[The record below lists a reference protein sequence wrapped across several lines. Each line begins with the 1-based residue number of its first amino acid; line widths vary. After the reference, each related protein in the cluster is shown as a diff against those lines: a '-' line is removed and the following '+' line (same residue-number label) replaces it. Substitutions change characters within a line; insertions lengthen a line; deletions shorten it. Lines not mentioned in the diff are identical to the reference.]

1 MEASLKPVTPSFFKN
16 ILNSFHF
23 QYYKRSLAHCKF
35 IGELFKQGAFT
46 EKNILSFIHELMKVK
61 DILNIHCLC
70 IILQIAGQK
79 LSKTHNLDGIVHHIL
94 LFKNENTVL
103 IKMSPTLQSLIFKI
117 QNLHLKCWIHEE
129 PLKLI
134 EDNEQYISFEN
145 LPEQLKQ
152 LYDLKSYTVMAQCII
167 DECMAVLN
175 GFDKININ
183 EIVHSLKYINSW
195 LHYDQVS
202 FVASMILITLNED
215 QSIRQKAGIL
225 LNLFIK
231 KGLLLIDSVL
241 SGIDKIMDDSEL
253 KIELPRLSDLLFD
266 ITSRITYLN

>member
-1 MEASLKPVTPSFFKN
+1 
-16 ILNSFHF
+16 
-23 QYYKRSLAHCKF
+23 
-35 IGELFKQGAFT
+35 
-46 EKNILSFIHELMKVK
+46 MKVK

-103 IKMSPTLQSLIFKI
+103 IKMSPTLQSLMFKI

-134 EDNEQYISFEN
+134 EDNEHYISFEN
-145 LPEQLKQ
+145 LPEQLKK

-195 LHYDQVS
+195 IHYDQVS

-215 QSIRQKAGIL
+215 QSIRHKAGIL

-231 KGLLLIDSVL
+231 KGLLSIGSVL

-266 ITSRITYLN
+266 ITTKIHRHLPMIDKPIGKTSNVIGRSRHISPL